1 MANRECSLPSS
12 RKALRHC
19 GIAAFEWLT
28 RKPIPERAEVHEQL
42 LHTLP
47 DSTAVFGAYAF
58 WMLALPGLAL
68 YFNGAVW
75 GAWLLTIQIL
85 LNLALL
91 RLQISYARA
100 LAAHARPPQGAL
112 LSVRAVWYFGF
123 MLSTCLSYVEG
134 HVVLIA
140 LATGSAMAFCG
151 YTWSRMA
158 AFPRLALLIL
168 TANWLF
174 VAMGCYLTPVPGF
187 KVLLLFVLPGLV
199 ASIATLK
206 MEHEKL
212 LFIVRAQHE
221 QRRLATHDSLTG
233 LGNRLLLGE
242 RLDELC
248 RVAASRQSHV
258 GFALL
263 ALDLDGFKS
272 VNDTKGHAAGDRL
285 LQGVAARLQESARS
299 IDLVARLGGD
309 EFVLVLSG
317 MSEDHAKEA
326 ARRVMDAVQKPIEV
340 KPGSFVTPRTSIG
353 IGMAPRDGTRPDD
366 IMKAADRAL
375 YAAKGAGKGRWAT
388 SQGEVEPATDVG
400 R

>member
-1 MANRECSLPSS
+1 MVNRERSQPTF

-28 RKPIPERAEVHEQL
+28 RKPTPERAEVHEQL

-47 DSTAVFGAYAF
+47 DSPAVFGVYAF

-68 YFNGAVW
+68 YFNGSAW
-75 GAWLLTIQIL
+75 GAWLLVIQSL
-85 LNLALL
+85 VNLALL
-91 RLQISYARA
+91 RLQITYARA
-100 LAAHARPPQGAL
+100 LATHTRPPREAVL
-112 LSVRAVWYFGF
+112 FVRTVWYLGL
-123 MLSTCLSYVEG
+123 MLSICLSYVEG

-140 LATGSAMAFCG
+140 LATGSAMTFCG

-168 TANWLF
+168 TVNWIF

-187 KVLLLFVLPGLV
+187 KVLLFFVLPGLV

-212 LFIVRAQHE
+212 LFIVRAQYE
-221 QRRLATHDSLTG
+221 QRRLATHDPLTE

-248 RVAASRQSHV
+248 RLAVSRQSQS

-285 LQGVAARLQESARS
+285 LQRVAARLQESARS

-317 MSEDHAKEA
+317 MSEDHAKEV
-326 ARRVMDAVQKPIEV
+326 ARRVMDAVQEPVEV
-340 KPGSFVTPRTSIG
+340 KPGSLVIPRTSIG
-353 IGMAPRDGTRPDD
+353 IAMAPRDGAWPDD

-375 YAAKGAGKGRWAT
+375 YAAKDAGKGRWAT
-388 SQGEVEPATDVG
+388 SQGEVEQART
-400 R
+400 